1 MCIVCSFC
9 GKGFGTHGVVNNELI
24 ELSKLPVTS
33 SQKVVIANR
42 TVVKCFSGKICKGH
56 RGLKMH
62 QRSCQVINGLN
73 NELCEDLEEK
83 IQENNTELS
92 TDNDQHIFEYS

>member
-1 MCIVCSFC
+1 MFY
-9 GKGFGTHGVVNNELI
+9 N
-24 ELSKLPVTS
+24 
-33 SQKVVIANR
+33 
-42 TVVKCFSGKICKGH
+42 SGKICKGH

-92 TDNDQHIFEYS
+92 TDNDVNTNLNIVENEKVPVLKKGINLPKKD